1 CLYSSGRYHR
11 DLHSFPTRRSSDLE
25 NFRMPAEWEQHE
37 ATWIG
42 WPHNFSDWP
51 GKIFPIPWV
60 YGEMVR
66 KISVGEKV
74 RIVVENEE
82 HHKSALKVLKA
93 ADADLDDVEFY
104 QMKTNRGWT
113 RDSGP
118 AFVVNNK
125 ETALVDFH
133 FNAWAKYPNYKRD
146 RKLPS
151 FISKKLSIRKFEAVH
166 KNKNVTL
173 EGGSIDVNGKGTL
186 LTTEEC
192 LLNSK

>member
-82 HHKSALKVLKA
+82 HHRSEEHTSELQSR
-93 ADADLDDVEFY
+93 E
-104 QMKTNRGWT
+104 N
-113 RDSGP
+113 
-118 AFVVNNK
+118 
-125 ETALVDFH
+125 LVC
-133 FNAWAKYPNYKRD
+133 R
-146 RKLPS
+146 L
-151 FISKKLSIRKFEAVH
+151 L
-166 KNKNVTL
+166 L
-173 EGGSIDVNGKGTL
+173 EK
-186 LTTEEC
+186 
-192 LLNSK
+192 